1 MGVLEYMRGADTT
14 PTVDVGDAMLPLVIR
29 RHATARRMTLRL
41 SPDGA
46 EVRVTMPRWGRTADA
61 IEFARTRTVWLTEQ
75 RARVPARQAVAN
87 GATVPFCGRLHRI
100 DWSPKHGRKVQR
112 DGGMLRLGGPE
123 EAIAARLERW
133 LRAEATVLMTADL
146 AQYCARA
153 ALETPRLALSR
164 ANRRWG
170 SCSAKGTVRIN
181 WRLVMAPDTVRRSVV
196 AHEVA
201 HLLHFD
207 HSPAFH
213 TALADLFEHDIE
225 DANRWLKNEGRTLY
239 SFFG

>member
-1 MGVLEYMRGADTT
+1 
-14 PTVDVGDAMLPLVIR
+14 MLPLVIR
-29 RHATARRMTLRL
+29 RHPTARRMTLRL

-61 IEFARTRTVWLTEQ
+61 VEFARTRTAWLAAQ
-75 RARVPARQAVAN
+75 RARVPARQSVGH
-87 GATVPFCGRLHRI
+87 GATLPFCGRAAPYRLVASA
-100 DWSPKHGRKVQR
+100 WSQG
-112 DGGMLRLGGPE
+112 
-123 EAIAARLERW
+123 AARRRDPAARRSGGGHRGTAGTLAAR
-133 LRAEATVLMTADL
+133 RSAVLMTADL
-146 AQYCARA
+146 AHYCAHA
-153 ALETPRLALSR
+153 GVATPALALSR
-164 ANRRWG
+164 AKRRWG

-213 TALADLFEHDIE
+213 AALGDLFEDDIE
-225 DANRWLKNEGRTLY
+225 EANRWLKSDGRTLY

>member
-1 MGVLEYMRGADTT
+1 MGVLEYLRSADGT
-14 PTVDVGDAMLPLVIR
+14 PTVDVGDAVLPLVIR

-61 IEFARTRTVWLTEQ
+61 VEFAGTRTAWLSAQ
-75 RARVPARQAVAN
+75 RARVPTRQAVGN
-87 GATVPFCGRLHRI
+87 GAVMPFCGQPHRI
-100 DWSPKHGRKVQR
+100 DWSPAHGRKVQR
-112 DGGMLRLGGPE
+112 AGGILRLGGPE

-133 LRAEATVLMTADL
+133 LRAEATVLMAADL

-153 ALETPRLALSR
+153 GVKTPALALSR

-213 TALADLFEHDIE
+213 AALSDLFEDDIE
-225 DANRWLKNEGRTLY
+225 EANRWLKSDGRTLY